1 MIIHSYE
8 QPSTDTPESTGVSP
22 SQVSS
27 PPSREP
33 PNKPVPLIP
42 LGPGKVALPGMGL
55 RLPGFEGGIPLK
67 PSQIAAAHKDEVP
80 EWMRK
85 LQEKKQQ
92 VSNFRESDIEH
103 DRHNI
108 EERRKKE
115 AEEERFR
122 ESERKQKEEEQKKL
136 EEFNRVAQHEKEEEI
151 RKLEIE
157 KLKSQ
162 NEEEIRK
169 TEAESKKK
177 RDQVLL
183 WAEERKREEFQ
194 RRTVSKQFESSGDTS
209 SLVLFLKSELE
220 KLQIA
225 LSQKDKDIEQLVM
238 DNTNEKTKLKSQLSE
253 LQEKFLQTNL
263 QKETLEKRI
272 TERDLYVD
280 KCKERIDT
288 QSKTFDR
295 FSEERN
301 ELDEEMNK
309 LRKNL
314 KEKQS
319 LIQEHEDEIAA
330 LKITITELRTS
341 LKSPES
347 PKREEVNEEDTDE
360 NEEVLQHPHSA
371 RERYFYRD
379 DDSEVETEENLDSTE
394 EDEGFQNN
402 IDSYFVNQ
410 ENEEKV

>member
-1 MIIHSYE
+1 M
-8 QPSTDTPESTGVSP
+8 
-22 SQVSS
+22 
-27 PPSREP
+27 
-33 PNKPVPLIP
+33 
-42 LGPGKVALPGMGL
+42 
-55 RLPGFEGGIPLK
+55 
-67 PSQIAAAHKDEVP
+67 
-80 EWMRK
+80 
-85 LQEKKQQ
+85 
-92 VSNFRESDIEH
+92 
-103 DRHNI
+103 
-108 EERRKKE
+108 
-115 AEEERFR
+115 
-122 ESERKQKEEEQKKL
+122 
-136 EEFNRVAQHEKEEEI
+136 
-151 RKLEIE
+151 
-157 KLKSQ
+157 
-162 NEEEIRK
+162 RK

>member
-1 MIIHSYE
+1 MIDITLKNAGKKKPKKNGS
-8 QPSTDTPESTGVSP
+8 GN
-22 SQVSS
+22 
-27 PPSREP
+27 RNG
-33 PNKPVPLIP
+33 NKKKKNKKNA
-42 LGPGKVALPGMGL
+42 GKRNKRNGN
-55 RLPGFEGGIPLK
+55 
-67 PSQIAAAHKDEVP
+67 
-80 EWMRK
+80 
-85 LQEKKQQ
+85 KK
-92 VSNFRESDIEH
+92 
-103 DRHNI
+103 
-108 EERRKKE
+108 KKN
-115 AEEERFR
+115 
-122 ESERKQKEEEQKKL
+122 KKKL

-314 KEKQS
+314 KEK
-319 LIQEHEDEIAA
+319 
-330 LKITITELRTS
+330 TILNPRT
-341 LKSPES
+341 
-347 PKREEVNEEDTDE
+347 
-360 NEEVLQHPHSA
+360 
-371 RERYFYRD
+371 
-379 DDSEVETEENLDSTE
+379 
-394 EDEGFQNN
+394 
-402 IDSYFVNQ
+402 
-410 ENEEKV
+410 

>member
-1 MIIHSYE
+1 M
-8 QPSTDTPESTGVSP
+8 
-22 SQVSS
+22 
-27 PPSREP
+27 
-33 PNKPVPLIP
+33 
-42 LGPGKVALPGMGL
+42 
-55 RLPGFEGGIPLK
+55 
-67 PSQIAAAHKDEVP
+67 
-80 EWMRK
+80 
-85 LQEKKQQ
+85 
-92 VSNFRESDIEH
+92 
-103 DRHNI
+103 
-108 EERRKKE
+108 
-115 AEEERFR
+115 
-122 ESERKQKEEEQKKL
+122 
-136 EEFNRVAQHEKEEEI
+136 
-151 RKLEIE
+151 
-157 KLKSQ
+157 
-162 NEEEIRK
+162 RK

-263 QKETLEKRI
+263 QKEILEKRI

-360 NEEVLQHPHSA
+360 NEEVIQHPHSA